1 MCQRCRPPFLATA
14 STLRASTLRSV
25 IQANVVVSPLTGTEQ
40 DFGANFEQE
49 NGANADVRAC
59 LIRRMRTMSLLGTL
73 QKTRSEIDSGI

>member
-1 MCQRCRPPFLATA
+1 MQRKIESFGVR
-14 STLRASTLRSV
+14 
-25 IQANVVVSPLTGTEQ
+25 NGEYGVSGTEQ

>member
-1 MCQRCRPPFLATA
+1 MACSATA
-14 STLRASTLRSV
+14 RFSTLCRLS
-25 IQANVVVSPLTGTEQ
+25 GTEQ